1 MPEKL
6 TAPKIRGMK
15 GVRPIVCITAYDAP
29 SGEIAD
35 LAGAD
40 LVLVGD
46 SVANTVMGLDTTVPV
61 TVANMIHHAQAV
73 ARTCKRPLLVV
84 DMPFGSYQ
92 ASPTHAVETAIAL
105 VKTGAEA
112 VKLEGVY
119 VDAISAIAKAGIPIM
134 GHIGMTPQ
142 SVHAF
147 GGFRV
152 QGKGQ
157 DGDRL
162 LEQAKDLEK
171 AGVFAVVLELIPAV
185 LSAKITSSIGIP
197 TIGIG
202 AGPDCDG
209 QIQVLHDVI
218 GLSTGSF
225 KHAKRY
231 ANVRTQM
238 LKALRKYADEV
249 RSRTFPSAEN
259 SF

>member
-15 GVRPIVCITAYDAP
+15 GIKPIVCITAYDAP

-35 LAGAD
+35 IAGAD

-46 SVANTVMGLDTTVPV
+46 SVGNTVMGLETTVPV
-61 TVANMIHHAQAV
+61 TVEHMIHHAQAV
-73 ARTCKRPLLVV
+73 ARSCKRPLLVV

-92 ASPTHAVETAIAL
+92 PSPTHAVETAITL
-105 VKTGAEA
+105 VKAGAEA
-112 VKLEGVY
+112 VKLEGDY
-119 VDAISAIAKAGIPIM
+119 GDAIAAIAKAGIPIM

-152 QGKGQ
+152 QGKGKS
-157 DGDRL
+157 GNL
-162 LEQAKDLEK
+162 ILEQAQRLEK
-171 AGVFAVVLELIPAV
+171 AGAFAIVLELIPAE
-185 LSAKITSSIGIP
+185 LSAKITSAIEIP

-202 AGPDCDG
+202 AGPHCDG

-218 GLSTGSF
+218 GLSSGSF

-231 ANVRTQM
+231 AHVRTQM
-238 LKALRKYADEV
+238 IRALKKYAEEV
-249 RSRTFPSAEN
+249 RSGAFPTEEN